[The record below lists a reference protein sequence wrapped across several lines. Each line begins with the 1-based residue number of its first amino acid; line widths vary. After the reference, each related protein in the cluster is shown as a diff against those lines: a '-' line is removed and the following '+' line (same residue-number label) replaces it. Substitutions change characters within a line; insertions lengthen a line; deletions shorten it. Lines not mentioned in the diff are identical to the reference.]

1 MGVSE
6 ELAIYFA
13 AAVRGGGSRERLAA
27 RIEALSTLGH
37 VTTEHMA
44 SARTIDI
51 GDDVAIWA
59 HDQALL
65 ARSHVMIADV
75 AVPSTGTGY
84 MIARAAARGM
94 PVLCQFEAGQRA
106 SAMIAGSPDLTT
118 SFYEDDAAFLA
129 NVRLFLVEQAHRLPA
144 ARVQRI
150 FLAGP
155 PGSGKGTLGRWL
167 AEAIGA
173 PHISTGDLLRELVA
187 SPAEHPHREV
197 ITRCM
202 TAGELVPAEVMRDVV
217 VERLG
222 RPDCKMLG
230 MVLDG
235 YPPSQD
241 DLDNLTANGIE
252 PDLVLLLECSDET
265 SVARQMGRKARATD
279 TEEGARKRLAVFHEK
294 LGGFD
299 ALATR
304 WYPNSLVARVDA
316 EQSPD
321 AVAAFALQ
329 TVRNALHRRRHPRSY
344 FPIPPAKPTDARS
357 TRLHFHVDAAN
368 ARAVHDFAVEL
379 LRRYKPAQGQVK
391 VYPIEHLQLG
401 PQHARLPIYP
411 QLPNF
416 HPIENADDEA
426 FITGRLGDG
435 DRDLM
440 TAALALGRERRVMV
454 ELEEY
459 VGEWT
464 IRAGGE
470 LVADSTY
477 ALAGDDHTYPE
488 FADKLCRDIPLW
500 ELHHG
505 FDLPKRGEDAPPW
518 RLAELIEA
526 CQRAGLENGGWFV
539 FKHDQHW
546 AYRSNEFSSAPEPE
560 ARAAL
565 FSQARAVREIVGVDI
580 GCSLERVHGIWI
592 F

>member
-1 MGVSE
+1 MRD

-13 AAVRGGGSRERLAA
+13 AAVRGGGSRERIAA

-44 SARTIDI
+44 SPRTLDI

-84 MIARAAARGM
+84 MIARAAARGL
-94 PVLCQFEAGQRA
+94 PVLCLFEKGQRA
-106 SAMIAGSPDLTT
+106 SAMISGSPDVTT
-118 SFYEDDAAFLA
+118 KFYADDAELLEHARA
-129 NVRLFLVEQAHRLPA
+129 FLVEHAQRLPA

-187 SPAEHPHREV
+187 SPAEHPHRAL

-222 RPDCKMLG
+222 RADCRMLG

-235 YPPSQD
+235 YPPSLE
-241 DLDNLTANGIE
+241 DLDNLTANGLQ
-252 PDLVLLLECSDET
+252 PDLVLLLECSDDT
-265 SVARQMGRKARATD
+265 SVARQVGRKARATD
-279 TEEGARKRLAVFHEK
+279 TEDGARKRLAVYHDK

-299 ALATR
+299 QLATR
-304 WYPNSLVARVDA
+304 WYPDSLVARVDA
-316 EQSPD
+316 EQSPEH
-321 AVAAFALQ
+321 VAAFALQ

-344 FPIPPAKPTDARS
+344 FPIPPARPTDARS
-357 TRLHFHVDAAN
+357 TRLHFHVDAAD
-368 ARAVHDFAVEL
+368 ARAVHDFAIDL
-379 LRRYKPAQGQVK
+379 LRRHKAAQGQVK
-391 VYPIEHLQLG
+391 VYPIEHLHLG
-401 PQHARLPIYP
+401 PQHGKLPIYP

-435 DRDLM
+435 DRALM
-440 TAALALGRERRVMV
+440 EAALALGREKRVMV

-459 VGEWT
+459 IGEWT
-464 IRAGGE
+464 IGAAGALHVDSSYE
-470 LVADSTY
+470 LT
-477 ALAGDDHTYPE
+477 GDDHTYPA
-488 FADKLCRDIPLW
+488 FADKLCTDIPVW

-505 FDLPKRGEDAPPW
+505 FDLPKHGEDAPPW
-518 RLAELIEA
+518 RLPELIEA
-526 CQRAGLENGGWFV
+526 CRRAGLENGGWFV
-539 FKHDQHW
+539 FKHDHHW
-546 AYRSNEFSSAPEPE
+546 AYRSNEFSNAPAAE
-560 ARAAL
+560 AQETL
-565 FSQARAVREIVGVDI
+565 FAQARALHEIIGVPI

>member
-1 MGVSE
+1 MRD

-13 AAVRGGGSRERLAA
+13 AAVRGGSHERLAA
-27 RIEALSTLGH
+27 RIEALSTLGR

-44 SARTIDI
+44 SPRTVDR

-94 PVLCQFEAGQRA
+94 PVLCLFETGQRA

-118 SFYEDDAAFLA
+118 RFYADDGELLA
-129 NVRLFLVEQAHRLPA
+129 HARAFLVEHASRLPA
-144 ARVQRI
+144 ARIQRI

-187 SPAEHPHREV
+187 SHAEHPHRDV
-197 ITRCM
+197 IARCM
-202 TAGELVPAEVMRDVV
+202 TAGELVPADVMREVV

-222 RPDCKMLG
+222 RPDCQMLG

-235 YPPSQD
+235 YPPSLD
-241 DLDNLTANGIE
+241 DLDNLTAHGVS

-265 SVARQMGRKARATD
+265 SVARQLGRKVRATD

-294 LGGFD
+294 LGAFE

-304 WYPNSLVARVDA
+304 WYPDSLVARVDA
-316 EQSPD
+316 ERSPED
-321 AVAAFALQ
+321 VAAFALQ

-344 FPIPPAKPTDARS
+344 FPIPPARPAEARS
-357 TRLHFHVDAAN
+357 TRLHFHVDAAD
-368 ARAVHDFAVEL
+368 ARAVHDFALDL
-379 LRRYKPAQGQVK
+379 LRRHKPAQGQVK
-391 VYPIEHLQLG
+391 VYPIEHLHLG
-401 PQHARLPIYP
+401 PQHARLPIYA

-435 DRDLM
+435 DRALV
-440 TAALALGRERRVMV
+440 TAALAIGRERRVMV

-470 LVADSTY
+470 LHADATY
-477 ALAGDDHTYPE
+477 ELTDDDHAYPA
-488 FADKLCRDIPLW
+488 FADKLCRDIPRW

-505 FDLPKRGEDAPPW
+505 FDLPKHGEDAPPW
-518 RLAELIEA
+518 RLPELIEA
-526 CQRAGLENGGWFV
+526 CRGAGLDNGGWFV

-546 AYRSNEFSSAPEPE
+546 AYRSNEFSDAPEAE
-560 ARAAL
+560 AREAL
-565 FSQARAVREIVGVDI
+565 FAQAHALREIVGVDI
-580 GCSLERVHGIWI
+580 GCSLERVHGIWV